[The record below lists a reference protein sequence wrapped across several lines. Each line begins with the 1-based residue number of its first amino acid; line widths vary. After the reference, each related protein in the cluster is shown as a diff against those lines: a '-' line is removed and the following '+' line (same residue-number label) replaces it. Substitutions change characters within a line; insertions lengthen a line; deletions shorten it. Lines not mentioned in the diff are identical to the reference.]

1 MESAAGAVADSR
13 ECTVGGGG
21 HWWQRRGMVGHARMA
36 PQNPTCEVPL
46 WCTDYS
52 DSTGRF
58 VGLDFFVQKLSKIF
72 IFTFFIIEKNC
83 IFATDNI
90 LVVSI

>member
-1 MESAAGAVADSR
+1 MEGAAGAVADSR
-13 ECTVGGGG
+13 ERAVGDGG
-21 HWWQRRGMVGHARMA
+21 HWGQRRGMAGNAFMA

>member
-1 MESAAGAVADSR
+1 MEGAAGAVADSR
-13 ECTVGGGG
+13 ERAVGDGG
-21 HWWQRRGMVGHARMA
+21 HWRQRRGVVGNASLA
-36 PQNPTCEVPL
+36 PQNPTCEIPL
-46 WCTDYS
+46 WCSDYS
-52 DSTGRF
+52 DSAGCF
-58 VGLDFFVQKLSKIF
+58 VGVVFFVQKLSKIF

>member
-1 MESAAGAVADSR
+1 MEGAAVTLADSR
-13 ECTVGGGG
+13 ERAVGDGS

-36 PQNPTCEVPL
+36 PQNPTFEVPL